1 MKTEELKQQAAEAA
15 IKYIQDDMVVGVGTG
30 STVNFFIQA
39 LGRVKGKIDG
49 TVASSVATEQ
59 LLKAQGIKVYD
70 LTTVNAVNI
79 YVDGADEINQHLQMI
94 KGGGGALTREK
105 IIAQAAKEFICIA
118 DEKKLVPVLG
128 NFPIAVEVIPMARSL
143 VAREI
148 IKLGGFPM
156 YRENFVTDNGNI
168 ILDVQHL
175 PMTDPIRMEEAINN
189 MVGAVCNGIFAKR
202 TADKLLLATQSGVQT
217 KLK

>member
-1 MKTEELKQQAAEAA
+1 MKTEELKQQAAVAA

-30 STVNFFIQA
+30 STVSYFIQA
-39 LGRVKGKIDG
+39 LGRIKGKIDG
-49 TVASSVATEQ
+49 AVASSVATEQ
-59 LLKAQGIKVYD
+59 LLKTQGIKVYD

-79 YVDGADEINQHLQMI
+79 YVDGADEINQHLQMV

-105 IIAQAAKEFICIA
+105 IIAQAAKEFVCIA

-168 ILDVQHL
+168 ILDIQHL
-175 PMTDPIRMEEAINN
+175 PMTDPIQMEQALNN

-202 TADKLLLATQSGVQT
+202 TADKLLLATQNGVQI
-217 KLK
+217 KVK

>member
-15 IKYIQDDMVVGVGTG
+15 IKYIQDDMIVGVGTG
-30 STVNFFIQA
+30 TTVNYFIEA
-39 LGRVKGKIDG
+39 LGKIKSKIDG
-49 TVASSVATEQ
+49 AVASSVATEQ
-59 LLKAQGIKVYD
+59 LLKTQGIKVYD
-70 LTTVNAVNI
+70 LTHVNAVNI

-128 NFPIAVEVIPMARSL
+128 NFPIPVEVIPMARSL

-168 ILDVQHL
+168 ILDIQHL
-175 PMTDPIRMEEAINN
+175 PMTDPIHMEQAINN

-217 KLK
+217 KIK